1 MKLIV
6 GIDFGTSTTV
16 VRYKLENSD
25 DIKTVKDADG
35 ISDIIPTVIFRDPDG
50 TTEYGMQALV
60 SAQYYPEGLIMN
72 FKMDLLDYSK
82 REQTVELI
90 KEFFR
95 YLYSLFRSQTKGLT
109 YTDMDVNI
117 SYPAKWDDEMSKVML
132 KAAEAAGFEGH
143 IRGVKEPVAAMRN
156 MVWAHSGELQRAGL
170 LGANKS
176 LRIFLLD
183 MGAGT
188 TDISIFKLTIDE
200 EGIPHMTEPFSYP
213 SNKENILCGG
223 REIDEALQKYIL
235 DYFSEKAILDAA
247 DCVTLSEMKS
257 WKEHSVSPKL
267 KSMQAL
273 KLSNTAMQ
281 ALRFNHI
288 DGSDFFFF
296 FADFEQI
303 TKKHWKNLYQLIV
316 SAMTQ
321 YPYGRAEDI
330 DFVCLTGG
338 HSAWYTVPN
347 LFNGEGVS
355 NSIGKEGRD
364 PDFMPFRKLLNE
376 PWRWTVMTDGLPHEC
391 VARGLCLM
399 DKRMI
404 VESPSSNNVW
414 AQITIEG
421 QTGELTQVVNKLED
435 VLPVSQELSLD
446 AKIARNHVFGKL
458 KIDARVDIYT
468 GETLEG
474 AEHRVYKMATGDG
487 SFLERFLIFL
497 FLLGVGKIVK
507 LDVITKITMKMT
519 MTEGGLLEIDGE
531 FKVDTKSLKF
541 TTTDFELIEEE

>member
-16 VRYKLENSD
+16 VRYRLENSD

-213 SNKENILCGG
+213 SNTESILCGG
-223 REIDEALQKYIL
+223 REIDQALQKYIL
-235 DYFSEKAILDAA
+235 DYFSEKGILDAA
-247 DCVTLSEMKS
+247 DCVTLSEVKS
-257 WKEHSVSPKL
+257 WKEHSVFPKL
-267 KSMQAL
+267 KSMQTL
-273 KLSNTAMQ
+273 KLPNIAMQ

-288 DGSDFFFF
+288 DGSDFSLDR
-296 FADFEQI
+296 ADFEQI

-338 HSAWYTVPN
+338 HSAWYTVPK
-347 LFNGEGVS
+347 LFNGEGVC
-355 NSIGKEGRD
+355 NGIGKEGKD
-364 PDFMPFRKLLNE
+364 PDFMPFRKLLDE

-421 QTGELTQVVNKLED
+421 QSGELTQVVNKLED
-435 VLPVSQELSLD
+435 VLPVSQELGLD
-446 AKIARNHVFGKL
+446 AEIARNHVFGNL

-468 GETLEG
+468 GETLEN
-474 AEHRVYKMATGDG
+474 AEHRLLKLKSGEDSIVGRTISA
-487 SFLERFLIFL
+487 L
-497 FLLGVGKIVK
+497 FLLPIFLSLPIK
-507 LDVITKITMKMT
+507 TKVTMKMT
-519 MTEGGLLEIDGE
+519 MTEAGLLEVDGE
-531 FKVDTKSLKF
+531 FKVDNVSERFSYDDLQ
-541 TTTDFELIEEE
+541 LIEEE